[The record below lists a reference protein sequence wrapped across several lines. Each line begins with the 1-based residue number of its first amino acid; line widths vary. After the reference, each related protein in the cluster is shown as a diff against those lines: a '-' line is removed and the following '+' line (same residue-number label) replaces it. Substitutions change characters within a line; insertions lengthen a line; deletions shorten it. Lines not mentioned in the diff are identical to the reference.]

1 MREVA
6 IWPPEVIGTK
16 DRGLRI
22 SGGVCVDNGIQ
33 DWLCWEA
40 NIDRLYSSPMDIG
53 EIRMDTEQ
61 SASVTLPG
69 VVEQVIESTH
79 PAVPERAQIA
89 VEGADDLYRE
99 IRINNTLK
107 TSDGETVTLKEG
119 DEVKVTVE
127 APVDAPSEK

>member
-1 MREVA
+1 ME
-6 IWPPEVIGTK
+6 
-16 DRGLRI
+16 
-22 SGGVCVDNGIQ
+22 
-33 DWLCWEA
+33 
-40 NIDRLYSSPMDIG
+40 
-53 EIRMDTEQ
+53 TEQ

-69 VVEQVIESTH
+69 VVEQMIESKH

-127 APVDAPSEK
+127 APVDAGAESLNKATKA

>member
-1 MREVA
+1 M
-6 IWPPEVIGTK
+6 
-16 DRGLRI
+16 
-22 SGGVCVDNGIQ
+22 N
-33 DWLCWEA
+33 
-40 NIDRLYSSPMDIG
+40 
-53 EIRMDTEQ
+53 TEE

-127 APVDAPSEK
+127 APVDANAEPPKEAPKA